1 MKGAFNILNL
11 PVLNAFLK
19 LDPRGL
25 PDRDSL
31 SFESYSEEELKVLHD
46 FYGAGKQDTFQG
58 RMVQA
63 DALYDTQFSSLL
75 LEFRYFKSYVTQQ
88 KISLSQEYAGKEKSL
103 RSKFDLVNAHKY
115 KTRKRFEG
123 TRRGTFYII
132 AEKANDLL
140 SVEDL
145 LKDTV
150 VETVFPNI
158 RRLLKISILIS
169 SSEVVVERGF
179 SKMGQMITKKTCFTG
194 R

>member
-46 FYGAGKQDTFQG
+46 FYRAGKQDTFQG

-103 RSKFDLVNAHKY
+103 KSKFDLVNAHKY

-123 TRRGTFYII
+123 TRRGTFLHY
-132 AEKANDLL
+132 
-140 SVEDL
+140 
-145 LKDTV
+145 
-150 VETVFPNI
+150 
-158 RRLLKISILIS
+158 RRK
-169 SSEVVVERGF
+169 
-179 SKMGQMITKKTCFTG
+179 SK
-194 R
+194 